1 MNIRNVREGDF
12 IRIAELAWKCK
23 PMATER
29 NSIYHLFTKF
39 FSSTSFVAEEDQRII
54 GFLLGFISQD
64 NPEEAY
70 IHLLCVHPRFRRDGI
85 ASKLLKEFIE
95 TVKMKNIK
103 RISLITKPINKRAI
117 SFYRKHGFK
126 DYDGPE
132 TCRSGDV
139 NVFKDY
145 NGEREDMVL
154 FEKSLK

>member
-1 MNIRNVREGDF
+1 LNIRNVKERDF
-12 IRIAELAWKCK
+12 TRIAELAQKCK

-39 FSSTSFVAEEDQRII
+39 FSSTSFVAEKNQRII

-64 NPEEAY
+64 NPKEAY
-70 IHLLCVHPRFRRDGI
+70 IHLLCVHPRYRGEGI
-85 ASKLLKEFIE
+85 ASKLLGEFIE
-95 TVKMKNIK
+95 TVKKKNIR
-103 RISLITKPINKRAI
+103 RISLITKPINKKAI

-126 DYDGPE
+126 DYKGPQ
-132 TCRSGDV
+132 TRKIGDV